1 MKSINVGQLV
11 KSIKVLSRTSAGQKY
26 MFAKILHKASTI
38 DWENTMYDTF
48 DGMIKAE
55 IPNLNAEVHN
65 LIYGYTCMQKF
76 VWTIKDQKYCLEH
89 LGWAKFVA
97 AANKETVKM
106 THVAFVKKYKKI
118 PMSTLVDKKEAAN
131 NGERTYFFSLPD
143 QSANKF
149 DGILGQHG
157 MTIINGRK
165 HGVHDSVIALLNS
178 L

>member
-1 MKSINVGQLV
+1 MKNINVGQLV

-26 MFAKILHKASTI
+26 MFAKVLHKASTI
-38 DWENTMYDTF
+38 DWEITKYATF

-76 VWTIKDQKYCLEH
+76 VWTILQQKYCLEH
-89 LGWAKFVA
+89 LGWTKFVA

-106 THVAFVKKYKKI
+106 GHIAFVKKYKKI
-118 PMSTLVDKKEAAN
+118 SMSTLVDKSTTAN
-131 NGERTYFFSLPD
+131 KGERTYFFSLPD
-143 QSANKF
+143 QSANKL

-157 MTIINGRK
+157 MTITNGRK
-165 HGVHDSVIALLNS
+165 HGVHDSVIALLDS